1 MPAGKLLCDRISNL
15 WEKVLL
21 DVGYEQ
27 PCTGDQLC
35 EITMDGVSLHFSTW
49 ISGTGSIAG
58 QTHSPKPDSVAGKL
72 VQLIYAMRQFAQADV
87 QVDTVKLEEMV
98 EQVEQALQ

>member
-1 MPAGKLLCDRISNL
+1 
-15 WEKVLL
+15 
-21 DVGYEQ
+21 
-27 PCTGDQLC
+27 
-35 EITMDGVSLHFSTW
+35 MDGVSLHFSTS

-72 VQLIYAMRQFAQADV
+72 VQLVYAMRQFAQADV

-98 EQVEQALQ
+98 VQVEQALQ